1 MKRKERLSASVDADL
16 IAAAERAVAEGRAD
30 NLSSWVN
37 DALRLKLA
45 HDARLAALASF
56 IAAYEEEHGEIS
68 PEEMRRASRD
78 ARARAQVTG
87 PTAAAAGSPRRRT
100 RRA

>member
-87 PTAAAAGSPRRRT
+87 AAAPRASSPGRRRG
-100 RRA
+100 RA